1 MRKLILLS
9 VLFIVFNLL
18 WGILWLPLWKL
29 QLLTLCIIM
38 MLSLIYLGGNQL
50 LKQLKILLPFVGT
63 LIFIYAIFIILG
75 ISPDNENALAYWLA
89 YGLPRI
95 LLLLSS
101 ILLLRI
107 FVSWMRIEDFYN
119 SGLSIHRLKYIILGR
134 ILYQAAF
141 HSYPLIKDWLALIPS
156 EQGGKRSF
164 KQRYNF
170 ALTASLAL
178 ALYVLG
184 EADMKGEMMDNRIA
198 NCYKEQQ

>member
-9 VLFIVFNLL
+9 VLFVAFNLL

-29 QLLTLCIIM
+29 QFLTLCVIM
-38 MLSLIYLGGNQL
+38 LLSLIFLGGAQL
-50 LKQLKILLPFVGT
+50 LKQIKILLPFVGT
-63 LIFIYAIFIILG
+63 LILIYAIFIVLG
-75 ISPDNENALAYWLA
+75 ISPKGENALAYWLA

-101 ILLLRI
+101 ILLIRVFI
-107 FVSWMRIEDFYN
+107 SWMRIEDFYH
-119 SGLSIHRLKYIILGR
+119 SGLSIHRLKYLILGR

-141 HSYPLIKDWLALIPS
+141 HSYPLIKDWLGLIPS
-156 EQGGKRSF
+156 EQGARRSF
-164 KQRYNF
+164 KGRYNF

-184 EADMKGEMMDNRIA
+184 EAGMKGEMMDNRIA
-198 NCYKEQQ
+198 NCYKEHQ